1 LFSDAQEVKK
11 GDTCTDPGCYEAKK
25 EALVQ
30 LKIAEAQRQVA
41 PPPPAAAA
49 KPATLPPGVK
59 PLGAGYSS
67 SAALAAAGAGVTA
80 TPKKSEPP
88 VQIQKISTLRE
99 DQMPKGAEKKDVL
112 YADDY
117 NVVKPGCKQETKAIW
132 VDGIHIGKITAICI
146 TEGCKNHGYSSGGG
160 GGSRD
165 PITFERKKEIWEQ
178 KVQYVYRDELLKLIA
193 TKLPG
198 KIGDQ
203 EAALVAEHIMKTL
216 PHHGHEKVGRVF
228 GLKEADPESLEL
240 HMRKLKGD
248 ALMRFIVVC
257 ALVEDLGTG
266 EVAWGGEL
274 DKESALKIAAKAYKI
289 DDQKLL
295 DAAKAQLESKRP
307 KTEKE
312 KAAKASKQP
321 DNKAVVERANKAKQ
335 KSKPAKKKAK
345 GKK

>member
-1 LFSDAQEVKK
+1 
-11 GDTCTDPGCYEAKK
+11 
-25 EALVQ
+25 
-30 LKIAEAQRQVA
+30 
-41 PPPPAAAA
+41 
-49 KPATLPPGVK
+49 
-59 PLGAGYSS
+59 
-67 SAALAAAGAGVTA
+67 
-80 TPKKSEPP
+80 
-88 VQIQKISTLRE
+88 
-99 DQMPKGAEKKDVL
+99 
-112 YADDY
+112 
-117 NVVKPGCKQETKAIW
+117 
-132 VDGIHIGKITAICI
+132 
-146 TEGCKNHGYSSGGG
+146 
-160 GGSRD
+160 
-165 PITFERKKEIWEQ
+165 
-178 KVQYVYRDELLKLIA
+178 
-193 TKLPG
+193 
-198 KIGDQ
+198 
-203 EAALVAEHIMKTL
+203 
-216 PHHGHEKVGRVF
+216 
-228 GLKEADPESLEL
+228 
-240 HMRKLKGD
+240 MRKLKGD